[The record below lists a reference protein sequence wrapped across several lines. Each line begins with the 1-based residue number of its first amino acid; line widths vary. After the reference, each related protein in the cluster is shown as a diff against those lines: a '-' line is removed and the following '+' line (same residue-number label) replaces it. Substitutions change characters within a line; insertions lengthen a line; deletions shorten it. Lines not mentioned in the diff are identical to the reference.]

1 MSEKKAS
8 NLTKMCLGLS
18 YLEPGSPLKAYA
30 LIKEC
35 DKEPELLW
43 KRPDAL
49 RDKIVALF
57 DESFF
62 SKIKFVLSEEFFE
75 YIDRELTAFGIKAVT
90 YFDRDYPDFFREMP
104 DPPLTLFCRGDT
116 ALLKKTPALAVV
128 GTRKNTSYGRRVTE
142 HFVGE
147 LANDFVI
154 VSGLALGIDSLAH
167 RTALAKKGKTVAV
180 LGGGLNNVYP
190 YVNKGL
196 AQEIAEN
203 GGLVFSEFKPSAESS
218 AFQFPMRNR
227 LIAALSDGVLLV
239 EAGMKSGAFG
249 TIDFATE
256 MGKHLFVVPGEIYN
270 FASGGANEIIKSYP
284 GCMVTAPEEIR
295 KRFLLE
301 KFRGTK
307 GKKAVQLSQNEQLVV
322 ELLKTDRLH
331 FNELLSRSK
340 IKTGEL
346 SYLLSVLEL
355 KGLITKLPGNNY
367 QLDAEAFL

>member
-154 VSGLALGIDSLAH
+154 VSGLALGIDSFSVSSN
-167 RTALAKKGKTVAV
+167 RRRSRAL
-180 LGGGLNNVYP
+180 
-190 YVNKGL
+190 
-196 AQEIAEN
+196 
-203 GGLVFSEFKPSAESS
+203 FS
-218 AFQFPMRNR
+218 FP
-227 LIAALSDGVLLV
+227 
-239 EAGMKSGAFG
+239 
-249 TIDFATE
+249 
-256 MGKHLFVVPGEIYN
+256 
-270 FASGGANEIIKSYP
+270 
-284 GCMVTAPEEIR
+284 
-295 KRFLLE
+295 
-301 KFRGTK
+301 
-307 GKKAVQLSQNEQLVV
+307 
-322 ELLKTDRLH
+322 
-331 FNELLSRSK
+331 
-340 IKTGEL
+340 
-346 SYLLSVLEL
+346 
-355 KGLITKLPGNNY
+355 
-367 QLDAEAFL
+367 